1 MKGAL
6 LRTYI
11 GELKIIMK
19 INNFTQSLNNYEKLQ
34 VLL

>member
-19 INNFTQSLNNYEKLQ
+19 INNFTQSLNK
-34 VLL
+34 